1 MRHDKKRIAKELK
14 ILDGGEEKSTIY
26 VYSEDGSIIVVS
38 YVDKKKSER
47 KNTVLLTTMRDDVL
61 VTKDERCKPDSLALY
76 HHTKGGANVADLVST
91 NNTTRIN
98 HKRWPM
104 NALAFVLDTVRT
116 NAKTIL
122 QEPVS

>member
-1 MRHDKKRIAKELK
+1 
-14 ILDGGEEKSTIY
+14 
-26 VYSEDGSIIVVS
+26 
-38 YVDKKKSER
+38 
-47 KNTVLLTTMRDDVL
+47 MRDDVL